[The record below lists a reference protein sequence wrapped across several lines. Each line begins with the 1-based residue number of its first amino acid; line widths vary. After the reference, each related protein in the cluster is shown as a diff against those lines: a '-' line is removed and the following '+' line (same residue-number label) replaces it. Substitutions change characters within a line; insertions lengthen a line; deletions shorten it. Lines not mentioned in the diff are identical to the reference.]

1 MYLHASTLVN
11 FELAFVD
18 RRAQLGMDL
27 ASIALSLGVTP
38 SDALATLR
46 MFYHDA
52 RDSLGVIN
60 VLSWKVDTQT
70 VGSDLELA
78 RGIAKVLRD
87 CWGKWRERTTKTRT
101 TKPRTETTRTMV
113 SAESL
118 LKPAISIACERS

>member
-18 RRAQLGMDL
+18 RRAQLGVDL
-27 ASIALSLGVTP
+27 ASIALSFGVTP
-38 SDALATLR
+38 SDALATPR
-46 MFYHDA
+46 TIHHDA

-78 RGIAKVLRD
+78 RGIAKVLRN
-87 CWGKWRERTTKTRT
+87 CWEKWRGRTTKTRT